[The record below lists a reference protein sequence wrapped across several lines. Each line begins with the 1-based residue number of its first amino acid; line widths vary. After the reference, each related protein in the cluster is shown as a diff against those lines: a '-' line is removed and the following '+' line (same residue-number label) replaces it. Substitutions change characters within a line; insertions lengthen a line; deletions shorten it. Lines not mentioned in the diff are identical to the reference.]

1 MATIGDDRNKGS
13 PCENDFESFNPEFAT
28 ELSNKLDHVSSR
40 NDGAPTIDMY
50 EERLHEMTASYSEI
64 SFDSLN
70 SPPDASIYE
79 NRSLG
84 ASPSS
89 SDLDFTSRKK
99 CGSETGGKFDEQ
111 PQDGDSKRPDKL
123 ELLGLGFN
131 QDDLADNME
140 VESFH
145 KALGDLHLEGTVTTE
160 GDMVL
165 FVAEDLENKIKLSS
179 PVTKKGDTPPF
190 PGSRISTPC
199 LYRQALMPQ
208 LPVINPNVLN
218 DLEIEVRRI
227 ATSVDTLTENLAGIL
242 HSVSA
247 LTVECLETY
256 RDAVC
261 KTCDAVDSNIKSM
274 YQLMA
279 KCEELSKSMKPIYK
293 LAEQIKGIKRL
304 LDLFENAVNT

>member
-1 MATIGDDRNKGS
+1 
-13 PCENDFESFNPEFAT
+13 
-28 ELSNKLDHVSSR
+28 R
-40 NDGAPTIDMY
+40 NDCVSTIDMY
-50 EERLHEMTASYSEI
+50 DERLHEMTASYSEI
-64 SFDSLN
+64 SFDSQN
-70 SPPDASIYE
+70 SPPDISVSE
-79 NRSLG
+79 NRSLA
-84 ASPSS
+84 ASPGL
-89 SDLDFTSRKK
+89 SDLDFTCKK
-99 CGSETGGKFDEQ
+99 GAVEKSLKLQESV
-111 PQDGDSKRPDKL
+111 QDGDSKRPDKL
-123 ELLGLGFN
+123 DLRRSNRYSDSSIDANPFH
-131 QDDLADNME
+131 QPMDDLC
-140 VESFH
+140 
-145 KALGDLHLEGTVTTE
+145 LEGTVTKE

-165 FVAEDLENKIKLSS
+165 FVAEDLETKIKLSS

-208 LPVINPNVLN
+208 LPVIDPNVLN
-218 DLEIEVRRI
+218 DLEIEVRRV

-242 HSVSA
+242 RSVSA
-247 LTVECLETY
+247 LTVECLEVY

-304 LDLFENAVNT
+304 LDLFENAMNI

>member
-1 MATIGDDRNKGS
+1 MANIRQKSDDS
-13 PCENDFESFNPEFAT
+13 PACENDLGTFNPEFAT
-28 ELSNKLDHVSSR
+28 ELSNKLERVSPR
-40 NDGAPTIDMY
+40 NDGVSTIDMY

-64 SFDSLN
+64 SFDSVASL
-70 SPPDASIYE
+70 PDGSLYE

-84 ASPSS
+84 ASPGSY
-89 SDLDFTSRKK
+89 DLECSVKRKNGGTLKSEEGIQDCDSR
-99 CGSETGGKFDEQ
+99 
-111 PQDGDSKRPDKL
+111 RPDKL
-123 ELLGLGFN
+123 ELQNYHRGGSDVGSL
-131 QDDLADNME
+131 
-140 VESFH
+140 H
-145 KALGDLHLEGTVTTE
+145 KAFGNLHLEGTVTTE
-160 GDMVL
+160 GDMVS
-165 FVAEDLENKIKLSS
+165 FVAEDLETKIKLSS

-208 LPVINPNVLN
+208 LPSINQTVLN
-218 DLEIEVRRI
+218 DLEMEVRKI

-247 LTVECLETY
+247 LTVDCLEIY

-293 LAEQIKGIKRL
+293 LAEQMYPFLTLMFTIG
-304 LDLFENAVNT
+304 